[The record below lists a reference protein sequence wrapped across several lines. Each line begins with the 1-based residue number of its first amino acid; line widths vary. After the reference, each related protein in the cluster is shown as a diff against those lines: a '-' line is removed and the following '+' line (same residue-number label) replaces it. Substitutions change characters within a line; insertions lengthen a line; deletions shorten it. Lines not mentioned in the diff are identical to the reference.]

1 MSAPAQKS
9 RVVTRIPVSVRKTLQ
24 AAAELQGSTLNQF
37 LVQAA
42 FRQAQ
47 EILERETVIRL
58 NREQTRRIFA
68 LLDRPPRPNA
78 ALRSAKTTHRKLV
91 RAAD

>member
-1 MSAPAQKS
+1 MRAEQNRS
-9 RVVTRIPVSVRKTLQ
+9 RVVTRIPSSVRKTLQ
-24 AAAELQGSTLNQF
+24 AAADLQGSTLNQF

-47 EILERETVIRL
+47 EILERETQLRL
-58 NREQTRRIFA
+58 NREQTRKIFE
-68 LLDRPPRPNA
+68 LLERPPRPNA
-78 ALRSAKTTHRKLV
+78 ALRAAKAAHRKLV